1 MQYQLVNDICYSF
14 NWTIKKWWKFSEKTD
29 FGAHFER
36 FLVYALLRSMSYASI
51 PFEMKGL
58 IEIHNRV
65 KFHHYTISGYQVV
78 NFQRFL

>member
-1 MQYQLVNDICYSF
+1 MKYVTLLIELLRNDGNSV
-14 NWTIKKWWKFSEKTD
+14 KKTD

-36 FLVYALLRSMSYASI
+36 FLVYALLRSMSYAPI

-65 KFHHYTISGYQVV
+65 KFHHYTISGYQVI